1 MFLNEI
7 INWSSREFASQL
19 TKYKMFLA
27 QVVSKLLGDLHVL
40 INFLMCAAIERDLL
54 LYKLK
59 LVAPEEQRPRKR
71 EKTSCCEV

>member
-1 MFLNEI
+1 ML
-7 INWSSREFASQL
+7 L
-19 TKYKMFLA
+19 V

-40 INFLMCAAIERDLL
+40 INFLMCAAIEHDLI